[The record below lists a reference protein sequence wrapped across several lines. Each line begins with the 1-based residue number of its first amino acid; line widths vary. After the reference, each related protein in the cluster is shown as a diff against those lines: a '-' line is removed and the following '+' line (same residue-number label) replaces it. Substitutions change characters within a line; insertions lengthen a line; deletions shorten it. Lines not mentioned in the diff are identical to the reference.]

1 MKRFLKTFAL
11 AMALGAGSLPAAA
24 DSYDSWLSDL
34 GRRESLSR
42 SGQGAEQRGIYG
54 DERGGRLE
62 RKRVARAAISDDEDF
77 QYRPR
82 RSVREQ
88 ARSSVRTA
96 RKARGEQ
103 NVRQAAVERPLRH
116 ARPNW
121 AQKSLSKGGVTGSG
135 QSGMASYYWQGQ
147 RVASGGWFNPNA
159 MTAAHKSLPFGTR
172 VRVTHAGS
180 GRSVDVMIN
189 DRGPFVAGRI
199 IDLSRA
205 AASAIGMTG
214 QGVARVKVMVLGR

>member
-1 MKRFLKTFAL
+1 MKRLLKTFAL
-11 AMALGAGSLPAAA
+11 AMALGAGALPASA

-42 SGQGAEQRGIYG
+42 PAERAEYRGIYRE
-54 DERGGRLE
+54 ERGGRLE
-62 RKRVARAAISDDEDF
+62 RKRIARAAISDDEDF
-77 QYRPR
+77 AYQPR
-82 RSVREQ
+82 RSVREST
-88 ARSSVRTA
+88 RGHVRA
-96 RKARGEQ
+96 AGKARGERH
-103 NVRQAAVERPLRH
+103 VRQATA

-121 AQKSLSKGGVTGSG
+121 AQRSLSEGGTTGSG

-172 VRVTHAGS
+172 VRVTHSGS
-180 GRSVDVMIN
+180 GRSVDVTIN

-205 AASAIGMTG
+205 AASAIGMTS
-214 QGVARVKVMVLGR
+214 QGVAKVKVMVLGR

>member
-11 AMALGAGSLPAAA
+11 AMALGAVSLPAAA

-82 RSVREQ
+82 RGVREQ
-88 ARSSVRTA
+88 ARGSVRTA

-103 NVRQAAVERPLRH
+103 NVRQAAVERPLPR

-121 AQKSLSKGGVTGSG
+121 TQKSLSKGGVTGSG

-159 MTAAHKSLPFGTR
+159 MTAAHKSLPF
-172 VRVTHAGS
+172 RVTHAGS
-180 GRSVDVMIN
+180 GRSIDVTIN

-205 AASAIGMTG
+205 AASAIGMTS

>member
-1 MKRFLKTFAL
+1 MKRFLRTLAL
-11 AMALGAGSLPAAA
+11 AMALGAGSLPASAN
-24 DSYDSWLSDL
+24 SYDSLLSGL
-34 GRRESLSR
+34 GGGESLSR
-42 SGQGAEQRGIYG
+42 SGQRAEHRGIYG

-62 RKRVARAAISDDEDF
+62 QRRVARAAISDDEDLN
-77 QYRPR
+77 YRPR
-82 RSVREQ
+82 RAVREES
-88 ARSSVRTA
+88 RGHVRAA

-103 NVRQAAVERPLRH
+103 HVRQAAIERPLPQ

-121 AQKSLSKGGVTGSG
+121 TKRSLSKGGATGPG

-159 MTAAHKSLPFGTR
+159 MTAAHRNLPFGTR
-172 VRVTHAGS
+172 VRVTHSGS
-180 GRSVDVMIN
+180 GRSVDVTIN

-205 AASAIGMTG
+205 AASVIGMTG
-214 QGVARVKVMVLGR
+214 QGVAKVKVMVLGR